1 MPKESRLR
9 SGCGDCMGIEQ
20 ARPGTY
26 VLVLSSRSTDLIQI
40 GRLSALRLQSGIYV
54 YVGSAL
60 WPGGV
65 RARLAH
71 HLKLSRRP
79 HWHIDY
85 LRAHTRVEEICY
97 CLDTRRLE
105 HVWAKRI
112 GLAEGA
118 SVPLVGFGST
128 DCRCESHL
136 FFFERRPSRK
146 RFRQVLG
153 RVNTNAGPRRSGRS

>member
-1 MPKESRLR
+1 MVLMPKGLRLR
-9 SGCGDCMGIEQ
+9 SGHDQVDIEQ

-40 GRLSALRLQSGIYV
+40 GRLGALQLQSGFYV
-54 YVGSAL
+54 YVCSAL
-60 WPGGV
+60 GQGGV

-85 LRAHTRVEEICY
+85 VRAHTEVEGIWY
-97 CLDTRRLE
+97 CLDDRRLE
-105 HVWAKRI
+105 HIWAERI
-112 GLAEGA
+112 SLAEGA
-118 SVPLVGFGST
+118 SVPLSGFGSA

-136 FFFERRPSRK
+136 FFFEQRPSCE

-153 RVNTNAGPRRSGRS
+153 TSIRTASC

>member
-1 MPKESRLR
+1 M
-9 SGCGDCMGIEQ
+9 DIEQ

-40 GRLSALRLQSGIYV
+40 GRLSALQLQSGSYI

-60 WPGGV
+60 GPGGV
-65 RARLAH
+65 HARLAH
-71 HLKLSRRP
+71 HRKLSRRP

-97 CLDTRRLE
+97 RLDTRRLE
-105 HVWAKRI
+105 HVWAERI
-112 GLAEGA
+112 SLAEGA
-118 SVPLVGFGST
+118 SVPLVGSGST

-136 FFFERRPSRK
+136 FFLQQRPSRE
-146 RFRQVLG
+146 RFRQMLG
-153 RVNTNAGPRRSGRS
+153 KGIRTVSC

>member
-1 MPKESRLR
+1 MTRDD
-9 SGCGDCMGIEQ
+9 CGDLDREVSVPDI
-20 ARPGTY
+20 
-26 VLVLSSRSTDLIQI
+26 
-40 GRLSALRLQSGIYV
+40 
-54 YVGSAL
+54 
-60 WPGGV
+60 
-65 RARLAH
+65 AH

-85 LRAHTRVEEICY
+85 LRAHTSVEEIWY

-105 HVWAKRI
+105 HVWAEHI

-128 DCRCESHL
+128 DCGCESHL
-136 FFFERRPSRK
+136 FFFQQRPSRE

-153 RVNTNAGPRRSGRS
+153 KGIRTVSCSAP

>member
-1 MPKESRLR
+1 MA
-9 SGCGDCMGIEQ
+9 IEQ

-40 GRLSALRLQSGIYV
+40 GRLGALQLQSGFYV

-60 WPGGV
+60 GPGGV

-71 HLKLSRRP
+71 HLKLSPRL

-97 CLDTRRLE
+97 CLYTRRLE
-105 HVWAKRI
+105 HVWAEHI

-128 DCRCESHL
+128 DCGCESHL
-136 FFFERRPSRK
+136 FFFEQRPSRE
-146 RFRQVLG
+146 RLRQVLG
-153 RVNTNAGPRRSGRS
+153 TGIRTASC

>member
-1 MPKESRLR
+1 MPEDSRLR
-9 SGCGDCMGIEQ
+9 SGCDDRVDIVQ

-40 GRLSALRLQSGIYV
+40 GRLGALQLQSGFYV

-60 WPGGV
+60 GPGGV

-85 LRAHTRVEEICY
+85 LRAHTSVEEVWY
-97 CLDTRRLE
+97 RLDGQRLE
-105 HVWAKRI
+105 HVWAERI
-112 GLAEGA
+112 SLAEGA
-118 SVPLVGFGST
+118 SVPLVGFGSS
-128 DCRCESHL
+128 DCGCESHL
-136 FFFERRPSRK
+136 IFFRQRPPRE
-146 RFRQVLG
+146 RFRQVLET
-153 RVNTNAGPRRSGRS
+153 RFRIS

>member
-1 MPKESRLR
+1 MPKDSRLR
-9 SGCGDCMGIEQ
+9 SGCDDRVDIEH

-26 VLVLSSRSTDLIQI
+26 ILVLSSRSTDLIQI
-40 GRLSALRLQSGIYV
+40 GRLGALQLQSDFYV

-60 WPGGV
+60 GPGGV

-85 LRAHTRVEEICY
+85 LRAHTSVEEVWY
-97 CLDTRRLE
+97 RLDGQRLE
-105 HVWAKRI
+105 HVWAERI
-112 GLAEGA
+112 SLAEGA

-128 DCRCESHL
+128 DCGCDSHL
-136 FFFERRPSRK
+136 FSFERRPSRE

-153 RVNTNAGPRRSGRS
+153 TSIRTVSC